1 MLFAYFVL
9 LLICCSWAYEGYGF
23 RMTGH
28 VTPVG
33 MGMNLLWLGLW
44 IWKVFYRYEL
54 ILRRDELE
62 IVTIG
67 LWRQSHYIVDLT
79 QTESFA
85 RKYRHDFSGGRA
97 SDTTSTGT
105 TWPMKT
111 RPVSWRSAKER
122 AWPRSFSA
130 AATNF
135 CVSWSASCRTST
147 SNFNSV
153 WEGSIQEC
161 S

>member
-33 MGMNLLWLGLW
+33 MGMNMLWLGLW

-67 LWRQSHYIVDLT
+67 LWRAYHDKVG
-79 QTESFA
+79 QTPP
-85 RKYRHDFSGGRA
+85 G
-97 SDTTSTGT
+97 
-105 TWPMKT
+105 
-111 RPVSWRSAKER
+111 
-122 AWPRSFSA
+122 
-130 AATNF
+130 
-135 CVSWSASCRTST
+135 
-147 SNFNSV
+147 SV
-153 WEGSIQEC
+153 APK
-161 S
+161 